1 MKTSSN
7 QLPKYSW
14 NKAATPLIADS
25 QGLEL
30 SDGSLVGW
38 VERSETQQRFYDV
51 LTSPP
56 NISTIFLTRAGNIG
70 TLPLLM
76 QFLDPKDDHI
86 LELAVASGTSIIVT
100 YNAKDFKGIAS
111 FGVRSITPKELME
124 EIL

>member
-56 NISTIFLTRAGNIG
+56 NISTIFLTRARRDGSRAPITRTQSSGFASAFNLINNSSRS
-70 TLPLLM
+70 LSASAWNVMEPRPEM
-76 QFLDPKDDHI
+76 MSSEEMFFC
-86 LELAVASGTSIIVT
+86 AVPPA
-100 YNAKDFKGIAS
+100 
-111 FGVRSITPKELME
+111 
-124 EIL
+124 